1 MVIIISHVL
10 SHFSHLPAAAC
21 RGRKNQSKVDKHA
34 GKNPARANSA
44 PEMSRHYVHRDLL
57 FVLSHY
63 TSILYQ

>member
-44 PEMSRHYVHRDLL
+44 PERALRLSRHYVLGIYC
-57 FVLSHY
+57 SC
-63 TSILYQ
+63 